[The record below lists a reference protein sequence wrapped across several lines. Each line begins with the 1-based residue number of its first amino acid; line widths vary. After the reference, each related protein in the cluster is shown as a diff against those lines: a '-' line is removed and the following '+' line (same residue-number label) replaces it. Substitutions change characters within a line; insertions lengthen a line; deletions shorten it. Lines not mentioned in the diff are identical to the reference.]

1 MILVAVVVAGL
12 LPVAV
17 VAVAAVVSER
27 SAVVLADFL
36 GIPVSTA
43 LLALVSVHK
52 SIDKHPLDNL
62 GKQTQH
68 HNLLGKH

>member
-43 LLALVSVHK
+43 CSRQ
-52 SIDKHPLDNL
+52 
-62 GKQTQH
+62 KQYLSFQRKGISH
-68 HNLLGKH
+68 YPASPCVCP